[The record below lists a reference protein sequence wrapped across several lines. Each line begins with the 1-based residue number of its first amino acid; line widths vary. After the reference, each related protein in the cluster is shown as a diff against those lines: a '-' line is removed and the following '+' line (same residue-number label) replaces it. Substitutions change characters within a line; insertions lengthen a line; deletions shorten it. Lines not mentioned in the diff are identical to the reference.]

1 MAKRRKLS
9 DLVKEE
15 IQRPEVTDLQT
26 LEVRESRIDEA
37 ANLQTPEVRDLR
49 DDRVTGS
56 QRAEVTGVQAVELPN
71 PLPTKETDLQTT
83 RTTNLQSLEDAE
95 LQSNEVTDLQATKIQ
110 TSVSARDGKRAAP
123 VGKVTELQ
131 IPDETDS
138 QASKQQT
145 AKLTDSRSSASH
157 RDRERASAPV
167 EQVPKYLTLI
177 RKETRLRED
186 QLDRLTAIARKLNRT
201 KRGGERIT
209 ENTLI
214 RVAVDLLLA
223 RATSLS
229 GVTEAELRDS
239 LGWEE
244 TD

>member
-15 IQRPEVTDLQT
+15 IQRPEVTDLET
-26 LEVRESRIDEA
+26 SEVREEKIDEA
-37 ANLQTPEVRDLR
+37 ANLQAPEVRELQNDG
-49 DDRVTGS
+49 VNPS
-56 QRAEVTGVQAVELPN
+56 QIVEVTGV
-71 PLPTKETDLQTT
+71 
-83 RTTNLQSLEDAE
+83 RTAQ
-95 LQSNEVTDLQATKIQ
+95 
-110 TSVSARDGKRAAP
+110 
-123 VGKVTELQ
+123 
-131 IPDETDS
+131 
-138 QASKQQT
+138 
-145 AKLTDSRSSASH
+145 LTDSRSAASH
-157 RDRERASAPV
+157 RDGERASAPV

-186 QLDRLTAIARKLNRT
+186 QLDRLTTIARKLNRT

-239 LGWEE
+239 LSWEE